1 MFEGS
6 GPEHTPQVGLTFT
19 GKREYHTYL
28 LDDEP
33 PPLSSQVLKLQVI
46 LTSGFQL
53 SDLKFSPEKLCLRK
67 PNYHSENCIF
77 FSLIKSNVNVKGDHW
92 CALEV

>member
-6 GPEHTPQVGLTFT
+6 GPEHTPQVYFT

-53 SDLKFSPEKLCLRK
+53 SDLKFSPEKL
-67 PNYHSENCIF
+67 SEETKLSF
-77 FSLIKSNVNVKGDHW
+77 
-92 CALEV
+92 